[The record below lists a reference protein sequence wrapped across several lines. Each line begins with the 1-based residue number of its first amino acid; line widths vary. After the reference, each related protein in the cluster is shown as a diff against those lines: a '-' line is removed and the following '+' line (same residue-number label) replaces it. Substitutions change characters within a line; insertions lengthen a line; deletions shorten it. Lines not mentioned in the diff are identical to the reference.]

1 MQNEHTSSH
10 AGSRRGRTG
19 NDGNR
24 ANLNERCLSFVHTLL
39 AGVSLPC
46 LLPHLLLLCVLVL
59 LFAWFLVCLLT
70 ANACLVFWGVG
81 MELYCIWSYQLLS
94 ASMKDQSW
102 YTVRLFR
109 VGSSHVPKS
118 PAAVRNPIPHS
129 VCRATINGD
138 YIAASTL
145 DCPLWFV
152 RTWHRY

>member
-1 MQNEHTSSH
+1 MLVVCSHSSCWRLSPLF
-10 AGSRRGRTG
+10 AAAFVVALCFGV
-19 NDGNR
+19 
-24 ANLNERCLSFVHTLL
+24 AICLVPR
-39 AGVSLPC
+39 VSLNC
-46 LLPHLLLLCVLVL
+46 KRMSRFLGRGHGIVLYL
-59 LFAWFLVCLLT
+59 
-70 ANACLVFWGVG
+70 
-81 MELYCIWSYQLLS
+81 ELSAAYQLLS